1 MLPKIIHT
9 TIEWVLYTSIFAA
22 CCTLGLCMS
31 TEKLLLGYVPG
42 LYSSLHL
49 LVVTSTLFVYN
60 VHYLIKK
67 STPELSDR
75 YAWSQQHKNW
85 HYILMA
91 AGATGCVYIAFVLPA
106 DLFVACT
113 VLAALSFSY
122 SIPLL
127 PFKNKKRLKDFGW
140 IKILVLTGVWTIVT
154 SVLPILYH
162 NEPIASYPYEIAM
175 RFVFMFTLCVAF
187 DIRDMQTD
195 MEAGIAT
202 LPNLIGFKGC
212 YRLMSISMILFIIMS
227 IIQYIRHPDVGRV
240 FAELVVA
247 FAVKAAIDYSRS
259 HPSDKV
265 YLGLV
270 DGMML
275 LYASLIFIF

>member
-1 MLPKIIHT
+1 MRNIIN
-9 TIEWVLYTSIFAA
+9 IAINWILYTSIFAA
-22 CCTLGLCMS
+22 VCAVGLCMS
-31 TEKLLLGYVPG
+31 TERLLLDTVPP
-42 LYSSLHL
+42 LYSPLHL
-49 LVVTSTLFVYN
+49 LVFCSTLFVYN

-75 YAWSQQHKNW
+75 FGWSQHHRLW
-85 HYILMA
+85 HYLLMSI
-91 AGATGCVYIAFVLPA
+91 GAVGCLLSVLYLPA
-106 DLFVACT
+106 DILIACT
-113 VLAALSFSY
+113 VLAVLSFSY

-140 IKILVLTGVWTIVT
+140 IKILVLTLVWTIVT

-162 NEPIASYPYEIAM
+162 NKEIADYPYEILI

-202 LPNLIGFKGC
+202 LPNIIGIKGS
-212 YRLMSISMILFIIMS
+212 YRVMSVSMILFIIMS
-227 IIQYIRHPDVGRV
+227 IIQYFRYPAIGRLI
-240 FAELVVA
+240 AELIVA
-247 FAVKAAIDYSRS
+247 VAVKLAIDYARK
-259 HPSDKV
+259 HPSDRA

-275 LYASLIFIF
+275 LYAVLVLWQ